1 MPAHPLKPPP
11 RAPKWQH
18 ATRPREKM
26 RALGVQGLT
35 DAELL
40 SLLLRTGTPQSQ
52 VIDFASEILDRVG
65 GLRGLLKASPS
76 ELLAIS
82 GIGPAKQAEL
92 SAVGEL
98 VTRALSE
105 ALQRQPV
112 FNHPDALRSALKI
125 HLSHRQHEVFSVLF
139 LDTQHQLIA
148 FEDLF
153 QGTLSQTTVY
163 PREIAVRALHH
174 HAASVILAHNHPS
187 GLPTPSEADKRVTEA
202 IQAALRPLDI
212 AVLDHCIVAG
222 PAVYSMAENGLMP
235 MA

>member
-1 MPAHPLKPPP
+1 
-11 RAPKWQH
+11 
-18 ATRPREKM
+18 M

-112 FNHPDALRSALKI
+112 FNHPDALRI

-163 PREIAVRALHH
+163 RREIAVRALHH

>member
-1 MPAHPLKPPP
+1 M
-11 RAPKWQH
+11 
-18 ATRPREKM
+18 
-26 RALGVQGLT
+26 
-35 DAELL
+35 
-40 SLLLRTGTPQSQ
+40 
-52 VIDFASEILDRVG
+52 
-65 GLRGLLKASPS
+65 
-76 ELLAIS
+76 
-82 GIGPAKQAEL
+82 
-92 SAVGEL
+92 GEL

-112 FNHPDALRSALKI
+112 FNHPDALRSTLKI

-163 PREIAVRALHH
+163 PREIAVRALYH